1 MNQNP
6 APDVT
11 PFAIAAL
18 AQRKAVKARQ
28 RKLKKK
34 TALDTFSAVT
44 PSNSRGIPSPHR
56 LSAPKRSERQ
66 QLGDRYEDLAWEILE
81 EAGCSLLARQLRCP
95 LGELDLIVREGQTL
109 VFVEVRYRSS
119 SRFGDAAASVTP
131 AKQARLL
138 RAIHWWLPTL
148 VRQAFG
154 GQMPPCRIDLAAFDP
169 FGLTWH
175 RDAVRLSQ
183 DK

>member
-1 MNQNP
+1 MHQNP
-6 APDVT
+6 APDIT
-11 PFAIAAL
+11 PFTIAEA
-18 AQRKAVKARQ
+18 AQRKAVQARK
-28 RKLKKK
+28 RKLRKKAAA
-34 TALDTFSAVT
+34 TASTAMAPPNSQRTASLKSLRAPMRSA
-44 PSNSRGIPSPHR
+44 
-56 LSAPKRSERQ
+56 RQ
-66 QLGDRYEDLAWEILE
+66 QLGDHYETRAWEVLQ

-138 RAIHWWLPTL
+138 RAIHWWLPTI
-148 VRQAFG
+148 VQRAFG

-169 FGLTWH
+169 SGLTWH
-175 RDAVRLSQ
+175 RDAVRLDQ